1 MQLVMVALSPALE
14 DLNENSPFV
23 PKAKKEYGV
32 TSPLKFE
39 TDESSVNFSLGT
51 MESGLT
57 EKRLLKTNTTFW
69 EDARHF
75 HEGTIPQSIVLAVVV
90 GIACGISA
98 YVYYFVLEL
107 LLDLVWKTLPEN
119 YIVDVWPEWAHV
131 LWIPLV
137 GFTLVICVGLSVLFL
152 GDPGDLPYTIKCVH
166 EKGYIA
172 MSHVMP
178 MVAASLFSIV
188 GGGSLGPEA
197 PLVAV
202 CAALGGFIS
211 RKVFKQKNR
220 NVVRKHTLMG
230 MAGALSAFFGVPLG
244 GSLFA
249 LEVNS
254 RFGVEYFEHIVE
266 SILCGEV
273 CLAVFRSLARLPI
286 QSIWSITTPKLDRST
301 PLQVLIGFALGL
313 TGALVAYCFTLM
325 HWRIMAL
332 FSKFDLLCEERA
344 VYRGLLGGSVVLGL
358 GMIIPHTLFW
368 GETEFQTLASLSLA
382 STLPHVWPTSGLIGF
397 EMESTLTCLIVGITK
412 LVAISFTVV
421 GGYRGGFIFP
431 LFTSGAAFGRA
442 IAFLIPAIPVQ
453 LAVLCMAAAINVALT
468 RTSIA
473 TSLILVFLSG
483 EQDSMSA
490 VLASSLASLFATAYM
505 VRRYELFDYI
515 FVILNLYAFLTLCA
529 DAHLTSV
536 AVHKISNRE
545 E

>member
-23 PKAKKEYGV
+23 PKAKNEYGV

-75 HEGTIPQSIVLAVVV
+75 HEGTIPQSIVLAFVV

-107 LLDLVWKTLPEN
+107 LLDLVWKTLPEK

-325 HWRIMAL
+325 HWRVMAL
-332 FSKFDLLCEERA
+332 FSKLDLLCEERA

-368 GETEFQTLASLSLA
+368 GETEFQTIASLSPA

-468 RTSIA
+468 RTAIA